1 MDLLTYYLVAAGIGL
16 IQFLSVISRSLLV
29 NRLASLL
36 NIGGLILVAILGLV
50 YFEILEMLGGILT
63 VFLVGMVFSAIFLKI
78 FRRRHP
84 VPQEE
89 EAPAQSRVG
98 MKKKKSKKRK

>member
-1 MDLLTYYLVAAGIGL
+1 MDLLTYYLVAAGCGL
-16 IQFLSVISRSLLV
+16 IQFLSVISRSMLV

-36 NIGGLILVAILGLV
+36 NIGGIILVAILGLV

-78 FRRRHP
+78 FRKSHP
-84 VPQEE
+84 QMQQEE
-89 EAPAQSRVG
+89 QPAPSRVG

>member
-36 NIGGLILVAILGLV
+36 NIGGLILIAILGLV

-84 VPQEE
+84 LPKEE
-89 EAPAQSRVG
+89 EMPAPSRVG

>member
-16 IQFLSVISRSLLV
+16 IQFLSVISRSMLV

-36 NIGGLILVAILGLV
+36 NIGGIILVVIIGIV
-50 YFEILEMLGGILT
+50 YFDILDMLGGVLT
-63 VFLVGMVFSAIFLKI
+63 IFLVGMVFSAIFLKI
-78 FRRRHP
+78 FRRSKGN
-84 VPQEE
+84 VQQEE
-89 EAPAQSRVG
+89 QPAPSRVG